1 MNLPVASILVLFYT
15 LVAWVCVWNILV
27 NRRTDAD
34 EPALHT
40 HLIGIILGAGA
51 AFGIFLIGATTVLP
65 TKDHELNASMNILGR
80 FILLLYIC
88 TLGGSRNQNLATA
101 LKATRNFVL
110 VRIHPP
116 SAQIRRT
123 PQRSHSHQPFQSPIE
138 KRLGMSPGRFFDERI
153 GDHTVLWIALL
164 ALGMW
169 GYTLHAISHIR
180 DIDTTEMILTAGLS
194 LIGIGG
200 MFFIALCIQPLLYL
214 IAIIMMP
221 FAALSVMVETGLRI
235 FFNRPYDPWL

>member
-15 LVAWVCVWNILV
+15 LVAWVCVWNIIV
-27 NRRTDAD
+27 NRRADAD

-40 HLIGIILGAGA
+40 HLIGIILGAVA

-65 TKDHELNASMNILGR
+65 TKNDEVNRSMNLLGR
-80 FILLLYIC
+80 FILVLYIC
-88 TLGGSRNQNLATA
+88 TLGGSRDQNLTTA
-101 LKATRNFVL
+101 LKATLNFML
-110 VRIHPP
+110 VRILPP
-116 SAQIRRT
+116 SAQIRR
-123 PQRSHSHQPFQSPIE
+123 PPVE

-153 GDHTVLWIALL
+153 GDHTLLWVALL
-164 ALGMW
+164 ALGIW
-169 GYTLHAISHIR
+169 GYTLHQISHIR
-180 DIDTTEMILTAGLS
+180 DIGTTEMILTAGLS
-194 LIGIGG
+194 LIGIGS

-221 FAALSVMVETGLRI
+221 FAALGVLVEAVLRI